1 MTASLTRRGFVVSAG
16 VVGAVLPG
24 RAMAAAASD
33 PVRLVDPRL
42 DRHWADDAIMLA
54 DPMRQWRAGL
64 GAEVVQRG
72 GFALVRWDLAL
83 MLRQLG
89 RESRLSVRVR
99 PYAGGLFGV
108 MLMAASPRATADSAA
123 PNA

>member
-1 MTASLTRRGFVVSAG
+1 MTASLTRRAF
-16 VVGAVLPG
+16 VVGASIAGASLP
-24 RAMAAAASD
+24 RWAVAAVGNS
-33 PVRLVDPRL
+33 PVRLLDPRD
-42 DRHWADDAIMLA
+42 DRRGSGDAIVLA

-64 GAEVVQRG
+64 GVEVAQRG

-99 PYAGGLFGV
+99 PYARGLFAV
-108 MLMAASPRATADSAA
+108 TLIAASPRATADNAA
-123 PNA
+123 SNA